1 MTLTAA
7 DYLWFEERF
16 PDLAEAYCFTLVN
29 NLAPSDLLQRLSGE
43 EHPAL
48 TGVAEVVD
56 AAYDLGDTQQ
66 LIAMTTIG
74 SWMLMIEPNGY
85 LGVSEE
91 RALPASAGTTWVSH
105 FCNIN
110 GVDSFLW
117 AEDATTRL
125 VFEPMFPDSR
135 WGNTPDHQLE
145 AMHRI
150 GFHFG
155 TEEPEIDQSVAAAF
169 ALAGEVTGVRLKPG
183 LLESA
188 TFTCGSVRI
197 R

>member
-1 MTLTAA
+1 MTVTAT
-7 DYLWFEERF
+7 DYLWFEDRF

-29 NLAPSDLLQRLSGE
+29 DLAPSELLKRLNGE

-48 TGVAEVVD
+48 TGVTAVIE

-66 LIAMTTIG
+66 LVAMTGIG
-74 SWMLMIEPNGY
+74 SWTLMIEPNGY

-91 RALPASAGTTWVSH
+91 RALPASAGTTWISH

-117 AEDATTRL
+117 AEDAAMRL
-125 VFEPMFPDSR
+125 VFEPMFPDYR
-135 WGNTPDHQLE
+135 WGSTPDDQLE
-145 AMHRI
+145 TMRRV
-150 GFHFG
+150 GFHFS

-169 ALAGEVTGVRLKPG
+169 ALTNVMTGVRLTPEI
-183 LLESA
+183 LETA
-188 TFTCGSVRI
+188 TFACGAVKI